1 MAKSF
6 STTRPEKVARYDHS
20 HVLLSYNI
28 IEVEATEDRE
38 AGFEF
43 DTLIVAKAEKGAI
56 VSALIRERYTVD
68 DELAIQ
74 RQRDTK
80 PDEFAEYNNF
90 AEACKA
96 EANSIIGSL
105 EG

>member
-1 MAKSF
+1 MSKF
-6 STTRPEKVARYDHS
+6 S
-20 HVLLSYNI
+20 
-28 IEVEATEDRE
+28 
-38 AGFEF
+38 
-43 DTLIVAKAEKGAI
+43 KAEKWDSSHTIIEYEPAEVQHGEGTAEEYTKQVIIPSNATDRKSAI
-56 VSALIRERYTVD
+56 VSALIRESYTVD
-68 DELAIQ
+68 DELAVQ

>member
-1 MAKSF
+1 M
-6 STTRPEKVARYDHS
+6 EKMKYSSIEKWDNSHDLIQYAPAEVLREDEAREEYTKQ
-20 HVLLSYNI
+20 VI
-28 IEVEATEDRE
+28 IPSNATDK
-38 AGFEF
+38 
-43 DTLIVAKAEKGAI
+43 KAAI

-68 DELAIQ
+68 DELAVQ

-80 PDEFAEYNNF
+80 PDEFTEYNTF

-96 EANSIIGSL
+96 EANRIIGSL